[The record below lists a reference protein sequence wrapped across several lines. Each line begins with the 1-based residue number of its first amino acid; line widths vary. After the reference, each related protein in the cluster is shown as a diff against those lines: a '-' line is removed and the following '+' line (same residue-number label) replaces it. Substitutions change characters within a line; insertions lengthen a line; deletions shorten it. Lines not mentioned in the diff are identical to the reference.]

1 MQDRLFRALAI
12 LRVVLLAN
20 TIGLNLLRRENFE
33 HPTAGLLVVLG
44 LAVWTGVAIWAY
56 ADPARRTPP
65 LLVTDLL
72 VAVAGLAV
80 TPWVKG
86 PDFNATVAGFWV
98 MGAMFAWAIQWRWAG
113 GLTAAVVLCAADLAI
128 RDTFTQSNYGNL
140 FLLMIGGPIIGYVC
154 ESLQRSAMAVAA
166 AERTAA
172 TEAER
177 ARLARAVH
185 DGVLQVLALVQR
197 RGGELGGEAGE
208 LGRLAG
214 EQEIRLRALIRAQDS
229 VVPPAFG
236 DADGR
241 VDLAMELARFEEHGS
256 VTVSLP
262 GPPVPLPARTVDEIV
277 AAVSACLDNVLLHV
291 GRSAPAWVLLE
302 AFPDRVVVS
311 VRDEGPGIPAG
322 RLEAAQGDGRLG
334 VVDSIRGR
342 IVELG
347 GTAEL
352 TTGTYGTEWELT
364 VPRSLQSRASQ
375 DVSAR
380 RQASGVTLGQPAARP
395 RTAGAT
401 MPTRGRMPSRRRADR
416 PRLAHARR
424 GTRCRPSAL
433 LLGQERTVDHRAEG
447 DAHRLQ
453 GQDSGSSGR
462 GRSDRRAGRLTAR
475 RPACGTPRT
484 RCRAGSRRSCRRRR
498 SRDQP
503 APAGRCRRGRRAAGH
518 EPSRAPP
525 SSRGPEPG

>member
-20 TIGLNLLRRENFE
+20 TVGLNLLRRDNFD
-33 HPTAGLLVVLG
+33 HPTAGLVVVLG
-44 LAVWTGVAIWAY
+44 LAAWTVVAIWAY

-72 VAVAGLAV
+72 VAMVGLGV

-86 PDFNATVAGFWV
+86 PDFNATVAGLLGDGRDV
-98 MGAMFAWAIQWRWAG
+98 RLGDPVAVGRWPA
-113 GLTAAVVLCAADLAI
+113 AAVVLCVVDLAI

-154 ESLQRSAMAVAA
+154 ESLQRSAMAVSS

-241 VDLAMELARFEEHGS
+241 VDLAIELARFEEHGS
-256 VTVSLP
+256 VTVALP
-262 GPPVPLPARTVDEIV
+262 GPPVPLPAHTVDEVV
-277 AAVSACLDNVLLHV
+277 AVVRACLDNVLLHV

-322 RLEAAQGDGRLG
+322 RLEAAKADGRLG

-342 IVELG
+342 IADLG

-364 VPRSLQSRASQ
+364 VPRRLAERVSEQCGVVAAFASVS
-375 DVSAR
+375 DVLL
-380 RQASGVTLGQPAARP
+380 T
-395 RTAGAT
+395 
-401 MPTRGRMPSRRRADR
+401 RRATSL
-416 PRLAHARR
+416 RLSRVRTGPEDVASLA
-424 GTRCRPSAL
+424 AL
-433 LLGQERTVDHRAEG
+433 LDGVARG
-447 DAHRLQ
+447 DLR
-453 GQDSGSSGR
+453 D
-462 GRSDRRAGRLTAR
+462 
-475 RPACGTPRT
+475 
-484 RCRAGSRRSCRRRR
+484 RRR
-498 SRDQP
+498 SD
-503 APAGRCRRGRRAAGH
+503 
-518 EPSRAPP
+518 
-525 SSRGPEPG
+525 

>member
-12 LRVVLLAN
+12 LRVVLIAN
-20 TIGLNLLRRENFE
+20 TIGLNFLRRENFE

-65 LLVTDLL
+65 LLVSDLL

-98 MGAMFAWAIQWRWAG
+98 MGAMFAWAIQWGWAG
-113 GLTAAVVLCAADLAI
+113 GLTAAVVLCATDLAI
-128 RDTFTQSNYGNL
+128 RDSFTQSNYGNL

-241 VDLAMELARFEEHGS
+241 IDLAMELARFEEHGS

-262 GPPVPLPARTVDEIV
+262 GPPVPLPARAVDEIV

-364 VPRSLQSRASQ
+364 VPVNL
-375 DVSAR
+375 
-380 RQASGVTLGQPAARP
+380 RQW
-395 RTAGAT
+395 
-401 MPTRGRMPSRRRADR
+401 
-416 PRLAHARR
+416 
-424 GTRCRPSAL
+424 
-433 LLGQERTVDHRAEG
+433 
-447 DAHRLQ
+447 
-453 GQDSGSSGR
+453 
-462 GRSDRRAGRLTAR
+462 
-475 RPACGTPRT
+475 
-484 RCRAGSRRSCRRRR
+484 
-498 SRDQP
+498 
-503 APAGRCRRGRRAAGH
+503 
-518 EPSRAPP
+518 
-525 SSRGPEPG
+525 

>member
-20 TIGLNLLRRENFE
+20 TLGLNLLRRDNFE
-33 HPTAGLLVVLG
+33 HPTAGLVVVLG
-44 LAVWTGVAIWAY
+44 LAAWTAVAIWAY

-72 VAVAGLAV
+72 VAMVGLGV

-86 PDFNATVAGFWV
+86 PEFNATVAGFWV
-98 MGAMFAWAIQWRWAG
+98 MGAMFAWAIRWRWAG
-113 GLTAAVVLCAADLAI
+113 GLAAAVVLCGVDLAI

-154 ESLQRSAMAVAA
+154 ESLQRSAMAVSS

-241 VDLAMELARFEEHGS
+241 VDLAIELARFEEHGS
-256 VTVSLP
+256 VTVALP
-262 GPPVPLPARTVDEIV
+262 GPPVPLPAHTVDEVV
-277 AAVSACLDNVLLHV
+277 AVVRACLDNVLLHV

-322 RLEAAQGDGRLG
+322 RLEAAKSEGRLG

-342 IVELG
+342 IADLG
-347 GTAEL
+347 GSAEL
-352 TTGTYGTEWELT
+352 TTGSYGTEWELT
-364 VPRSLQSRASQ
+364 VPRPARA
-375 DVSAR
+375 
-380 RQASGVTLGQPAARP
+380 
-395 RTAGAT
+395 
-401 MPTRGRMPSRRRADR
+401 
-416 PRLAHARR
+416 
-424 GTRCRPSAL
+424 
-433 LLGQERTVDHRAEG
+433 
-447 DAHRLQ
+447 
-453 GQDSGSSGR
+453 
-462 GRSDRRAGRLTAR
+462 RS
-475 RPACGTPRT
+475 
-484 RCRAGSRRSCRRRR
+484 
-498 SRDQP
+498 
-503 APAGRCRRGRRAAGH
+503 
-518 EPSRAPP
+518 
-525 SSRGPEPG
+525 